1 MYTQFMKLI
10 ELNTEDIA
18 QNLLKEFR
26 KKGEFLNY
34 REISEDVFLERIS
47 QVIRNVYLRLGS
59 WLDKNK
65 QKNTLFVYY
74 SNLGAERFRE
84 GIPLDEVIQLFI
96 TIKMEIWH
104 LFREQMVPSSE
115 IDMKRLMEID
125 FYVNLFFD
133 RIVTAIVK
141 GYQNELMKSC
151 ERSGVKMQGTMTSG
165 KNDKPSIDT
174 ADYIERFL
182 KQ

>member
-1 MYTQFMKLI
+1 MYAQFMKLI
-10 ELNTEDIA
+10 ELNAEDIT
-18 QNLLKEFR
+18 QNLLQEFR

-34 REISEDVFLERIS
+34 REISEDIFLERIS
-47 QVIRNVYLRLGS
+47 QVIRNVYMRLGS

-65 QKNTLFVYY
+65 QKNTLFAYY

-84 GIPLDEVIQLFI
+84 GIPLDEVIQLFM

-104 LFREQMVPSSE
+104 MFREQIVPGSE
-115 IDMKRLMEID
+115 IDLKRLMEID

-141 GYQNELMKSC
+141 GYQNELVKAC
-151 ERSGVKMQGTMTSG
+151 ERSGVRMQESMTSG
-165 KNDKPSIDT
+165 KDDKPSIDT
-174 ADYIERFL
+174 AGYIDRYI
-182 KQ
+182 KP